1 MPVMRRFEPGDR
13 RPCGDTQL
21 PCNQVD
27 PAGHFGDRMFDLD
40 TRVDFHERER
50 TVRGHEELHGS
61 GTHVPDFRAD
71 RHGRILKPLRDA
83 PEQEWRRGLLDKL
96 LVAPLERAV
105 PSADG
110 DDPAIRVAEHLNFD
124 VTRMVEEPFDET
136 LPVAERGFGLVDGG
150 FEGGFDIG
158 EVAHDFH
165 AAASPA
171 VHCFDDD
178 RQTVLTRECGG
189 FLRVLDRLRGA
200 RGHGC
205 ADFRGDSTRFDFVSE
220 HADGLR

>member
-1 MPVMRRFEPGDR
+1 
-13 RPCGDTQL
+13 
-21 PCNQVD
+21 
-27 PAGHFGDRMFDLD
+27 MFDLD

-50 TVRGHEELHGS
+50 TVRDHEEFHGS
-61 GTHVPDFRAD
+61 STHVPDFGAD
-71 RHGRILKPLRDA
+71 RHSRILKPLRDA
-83 PEQEWRRGLLDKL
+83 AGQEGRRSLLDKL

-105 PSADG
+105 PSTDG

-124 VTRMVEEPFDET
+124 VTRVVEEPFDEA
-136 LPVAERGFGLVDGG
+136 LPVAERDFGLVDGG

-171 VHCFDDD
+171 VHRFDDN

-200 RGHGC
+200 GGHGC
-205 ADFRGDSTRFDFVSE
+205 ADFRGDGTRLDFVSE
-220 HADGLR
+220 PADGLR